1 MAEWRIVY
9 STNDL
14 IDAHLQ
20 AGRLEVESIPVMVQ
34 GQPGA
39 SAFGIT
45 VGHFGEI
52 HVLVRPEDYEM
63 ALDILEPEEYPELP
77 NTSDSVIYLDADEN
91 DDNVSEQY
99 ID

>member
-45 VGHFGEI
+45 VGRLGEI
-52 HVLVRPEDYEM
+52 HVLVRPEDCEM
-63 ALDILEPEEYPELP
+63 ALDILEPEEHLELSD
-77 NTSDSVIYLDADEN
+77 TSDSIIYLN
-91 DDNVSEQY
+91 
-99 ID
+99 